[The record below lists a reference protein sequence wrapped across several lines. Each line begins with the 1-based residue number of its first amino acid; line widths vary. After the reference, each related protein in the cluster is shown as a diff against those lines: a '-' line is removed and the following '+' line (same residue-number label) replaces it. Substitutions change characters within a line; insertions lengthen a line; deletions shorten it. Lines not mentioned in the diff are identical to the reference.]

1 IDVLVVDPP
10 RSGLDDAMLECILRS
25 KIKNIIYVSCN
36 PATLGKNLA
45 VLCSRY
51 NVDRIQPIDIFPHTP
66 HVETVALLS
75 KLNVDKH
82 IDVEIKLDELDL
94 TSAESKAT
102 YAQIK
107 EYVLEKFG
115 LKVSTLYIA
124 QIKKKCGIE
133 MREHYN
139 KSKKDNQAILQCTPE
154 KEEAIM
160 DALRH
165 FKMI

>member
-1 IDVLVVDPP
+1 MTLEIFNIP
-10 RSGLDDAMLECILRS
+10 RYWALTYIPERDWI
-25 KIKNIIYVSCN
+25 
-36 PATLGKNLA
+36 
-45 VLCSRY
+45 CSR
-51 NVDRIQPIDIFPHTP
+51 IPIVPKAKWICFRERTYSNDIHSVLSS
-66 HVETVALLS
+66 HCETVALLS
-75 KLNVDKH
+75 KLDVDKH

-139 KSKKDNQAILQCTPE
+139 KSKDNQAIPQCTPE
-154 KEEAIM
+154 KKKLSWM
-160 DALRH
+160 L
-165 FKMI
+165 